1 MAFSHY
7 SSDNDRPPSIQT
19 ALGDII
25 THGHQLLINRMDLM
39 QVELRDVGQRAVK
52 RAVDIA
58 LAMLLT
64 FSGFVLLTA
73 AAVMGLAQYVGTAW
87 SLAICGGVYTLG
99 GLIFVTL
106 AQKTQAADVTT
117 TLVPDAHTAPRGSHD
132 AN

>member
-7 SSDNDRPPSIQT
+7 SSDDTRSPSIQT

-25 THGHQLLINRMDLM
+25 THGHQLLINRLDLM

-52 RAVDIA
+52 RSVDIA

-73 AAVMGLAQYVGTAW
+73 AAVMGLVQLVGEAW
-87 SLAICGGVYTLG
+87 ALTIVGSIYTVG
-99 GLIFVTL
+99 GLIFVAMAT
-106 AQKTQAADVTT
+106 KTDAADLTT
-117 TLVPDAHTAPRGSHD
+117 TLVPDAHAAPRGPHD